1 MIKDAYISE
10 DGIYRY
16 SLTRDWHE
24 EFPVM
29 LYVMLNPS
37 TADAVVDDPTIG
49 RCIEFAKRENMGG
62 IEVVNL
68 FAFRATDPKDMKA
81 AQDPVGPENDTVIRQ
96 ALLEADTVICAWGNH
111 GVYQGRS
118 QAVLQLIRSEGH
130 VPYSIGPRNGK
141 GKGEP
146 PHPLYRKGDLPLLEI
161 T

>member
-1 MIKDAYISE
+1 VIKDAYISE

-16 SLTRDWHE
+16 SLNRDWNE
-24 EFPVM
+24 EFPMM
-29 LYVMLNPS
+29 LFVMLNPS
-37 TADAVVDDPTIG
+37 TADAVVDDPTIR
-49 RCIEFAKRENMGG
+49 RCIGFAERENMGG

-81 AQDPVGPENDTVIRQ
+81 AADPIGPENDIVIRQ
-96 ALLEADTVICAWGNH
+96 ALEDAEMVVCAWGNH

-118 QAVLQLIRSEGH
+118 QAVLQLIRDEGH
-130 VPYSIGPRNGK
+130 TPYSIGPCNGK

-146 PHPLYRKGDLPLLEI
+146 PHPLYRKGDLPFMEI